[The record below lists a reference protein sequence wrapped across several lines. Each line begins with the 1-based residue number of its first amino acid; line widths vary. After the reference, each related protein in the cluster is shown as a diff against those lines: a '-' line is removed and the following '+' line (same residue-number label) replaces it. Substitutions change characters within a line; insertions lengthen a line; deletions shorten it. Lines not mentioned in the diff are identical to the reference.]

1 MMPGV
6 LVAFHKGASIP
17 APLQGEEGGGSEYIP
32 LSSCPGGVSTLAVEQ
47 GMKTGLS
54 PCRHAGL
61 GMPGS
66 KRDID
71 PFPPPA
77 RKTEQTAAVVRR
89 SHHTWTHRASVDCGQ
104 KCVSVVKLR
113 KEKRKVFIENMS
125 HCEPS

>member
-61 GMPGS
+61 GMPSS
-66 KRDID
+66 KQDKD
-71 PFPPPA
+71 PFPPPP
-77 RKTEQTAAVVRR
+77 RKIDQTAAVVRR
-89 SHHTWTHRASVDCGQ
+89 AHYTWMPKTSVDCRQ
-104 KCVSVVKLR
+104 KCVTVVKAR
-113 KEKRKVFIENMS
+113 KQKRKVFIENMS
-125 HCEPS
+125 CCEPN